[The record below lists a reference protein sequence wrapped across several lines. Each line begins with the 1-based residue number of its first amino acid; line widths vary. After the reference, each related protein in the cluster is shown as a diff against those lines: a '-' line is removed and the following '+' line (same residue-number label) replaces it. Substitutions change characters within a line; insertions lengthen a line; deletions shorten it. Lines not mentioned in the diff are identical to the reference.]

1 MQLKKSI
8 PNIITLFNIC
18 LGLFAIMT
26 VICEVTNHKYIIA
39 STLICVAA
47 IGDYLDGKLARI
59 LSAESDLGKQLD
71 SLSDLISF
79 GVAPII
85 IAFKLNMYEM
95 RYMAFAIL
103 SLFVLAGAYRLAR
116 YNISNFDGCFRGL
129 PITVAGVLI
138 CIFNI
143 INWYSMEIG
152 SYTIYNNY
160 ITSVIIIILSY
171 LMVSKIPFKKI

>member
-1 MQLKKSI
+1 MQLKKLI
-8 PNIITLFNIC
+8 PNMITSINIC
-18 LGLFAIMT
+18 LGLIAIMT

-39 STLICVAA
+39 SILICIAA
-47 IGDYLDGKLARI
+47 IGDYLDGKIARI
-59 LSAESDLGKQLD
+59 LDAESELGKQLD
-71 SLSDLISF
+71 SLSDLIAF

-116 YNISNFDGCFRGL
+116 YNVSKVTGCFIGL

-138 CIFNI
+138 SFFNI
-143 INWYSMEIG
+143 INWYSLERG
-152 SYTIYNNY
+152 GYTVNNTY
-160 ITSVIIIILSY
+160 ITSGFIIVLSY
-171 LMVSKIPFKKI
+171 LMVSKISFKKI